1 MDYAVVIVGGGPA
14 GALAALTLAKSGA
27 RVLVIDRDRPDRVEA
42 AEILAPEG
50 HDILVRE
57 HLWAS
62 VPRDCILPCTAMAAA
77 WDSPTPM
84 WTSFVQSAAGLA
96 WHVDRI
102 RFDAWMRAHLQ
113 ESGVAVAVAIASVDD
128 VRRDDDGWR
137 IDFTTGDT
145 RHTTSARALIL
156 ATGRSSQ
163 PIRLAPRHRIDNLC
177 LVAGTTTADPV
188 FPDALIVEATSDG
201 WWYSAPLID
210 GRLFTG
216 WMTDF
221 SLVTDG
227 RYEAAATASL
237 AGTTMHAQRVGTARL
252 TSIIGSATWAMS
264 PAAGSGWIAVGDAA
278 LARDPIGG
286 DGLTSALRS
295 ACHAAAIVERA
306 LNGDRAAWTSAA
318 AHTDEVARQYQR
330 QRLDLYRVAQKR
342 WPSSTFWRRFPTAA
356 GDGA

>member
-1 MDYAVVIVGGGPA
+1 MDYAAVIVGGGPA

-27 RVLVIDRDRPDRVEA
+27 RVLVLDRDRPGRVAA

-62 VPRDCILPCTAMAAA
+62 VPRDLIRPCTAMAAA
-77 WDSPTPM
+77 WDGPTPV
-84 WTSFVQSAAGLA
+84 WTSFVDNPAGLA

-102 RFDAWMRAHLQ
+102 RFDAWMLTHLQ
-113 ESGVAVAVAIASVDD
+113 ASGVVVAIADVDG
-128 VRRDDDGWR
+128 VERDDDGWR
-137 IDFTTGDT
+137 VSFNTGDM
-145 RHTTSARALIL
+145 RPTTSTRSLIL
-156 ATGRSSQ
+156 ATGRSSHS
-163 PIRLAPRHRIDNLC
+163 IRLAPRQRIDNLC
-177 LVAGTTTADPV
+177 LVAGTTTPDLL

-210 GRLFTG
+210 GTLFTG

-221 SLVTDG
+221 SLVPNG
-227 RYEAAATASL
+227 RYEIAATASL
-237 AGTTMHAQRVGTARL
+237 AGTTMHARRVGTPRL

-264 PAAGSGWIAVGDAA
+264 PAAGPGWIAIGDAA

-295 ACHAAAIVERA
+295 ACDAAATVERA
-306 LNGDRAAWTSAA
+306 LNGDRSAWTSAA
-318 AHTDEVARQYQR
+318 AQTDEVARRYQR

-342 WPSSTFWRRFPTAA
+342 WPRSTFWGRFPSGAA
-356 GDGA
+356 DGA